1 MTPAPD
7 NPQNGHENVLTG
19 MSARIHCGGSADGD
33 TPEHGGDLD
42 ALMIDHFLDTLAD
55 IATAVAQ
62 RACKGES

>member
-1 MTPAPD
+1 MAFRPSPESGGQKA
-7 NPQNGHENVLTG
+7 LTRIPV
-19 MSARIHCGGSADGD
+19 RIHCGTTRNGD

-42 ALMIDHFLDTLAD
+42 SLMIEHFLDTLAD